1 LLHNSF
7 ETVVCI
13 FVKSIDK
20 HKLFCY
26 YKTVVNKNKTRKDQ
40 AMPEHLKD
48 APETEEFQHY
58 LRSFRERQEKQHRRR
73 VASEVL
79 ASLSLMI
86 AG

>member
-1 LLHNSF
+1 
-7 ETVVCI
+7 
-13 FVKSIDK
+13 
-20 HKLFCY
+20 
-26 YKTVVNKNKTRKDQ
+26 
-40 AMPEHLKD
+40 MPEHLKD